1 MRKLI
6 YPLMMA
12 TMCVATA
19 CTNTKDD
26 VIDNPTDKTPISFSV
41 DESHTPMTRA
51 GFTKATEIAMRIKS
65 KNDKDS
71 VFTRAIATAS
81 EQGDNTYSS
90 VSLTENRY
98 WDDAFGRDANLS
110 VYAIAVPNKSGIS
123 NNGVAL
129 GNKLTVGATTW
140 FAETKENETV
150 SWKVAANQTA
160 TTLDDEDLTYS
171 NNIQKN
177 GKSGVKRY
185 DYSLTKPNYSS
196 EYVDGCMLFTKNP
209 NGQEGAGKFDQGHL
223 VFTHALSRI
232 TVNLKKGDGFDK
244 APFEFTPAS
253 SYVSVLNVPV
263 SGNLNL
269 IDGKWSNVTKSNVT
283 MCQQETPTTGYNYTL
298 MAQMLPDYYI
308 SSTDKTNVLTFTID
322 NNKYYITQ
330 DKMYEA
336 LKDASGMTKKDGNGI
351 TMEQGLNYKFYITV
365 NKTGVKDI
373 TATVQGWENVN
384 ANPYTP
390 SNARIEIKGVYDSQS
405 GEYNTDYALYRALD
419 ESPEISDEYEG
430 TNWQTGYEKKGTD
443 DWYYESNKSYYH
455 FRTVTPADLQ
465 ITPAATSS
473 DNDYFTVTS
482 GTTDYHWGAPMTD
495 KPKYD
500 IDNGYA
506 DRLLYAIGPNT
517 NTSINITDM
526 HIMSNLIIKLKS
538 SATGG
543 VDLTDCKVTITN
555 FANKGTVLMGTGLVT
570 PSTTLGDML
579 MNGTSP
585 TFTNYV
591 VPQSTANI
599 GLVIETADGN
609 KYIISD
615 LSKIKTND
623 ATNPTEITR
632 WLPGS
637 QYTYTFTLSKTG
649 VSGFTCT
656 VEGWKPVDGT
666 EQPVSL

>member
-26 VIDNPTDKTPISFSV
+26 VIDNPSDKTPISFVGENSTTPITRGGFEGSTDTHTEV
-41 DESHTPMTRA
+41 AMHIRSTDGTTTRETRTLAKASHV
-51 GFTKATEIAMRIKS
+51 E
-65 KNDKDS
+65 KNS
-71 VFTRAIATAS
+71 TALSAISQDAA
-81 EQGDNTYSS
+81 YI
-90 VSLTENRY
+90 RY
-98 WDDAFGRDANLS
+98 WDDAHGRNSKLS
-110 VYAIAVPNKSGIS
+110 VFAIAVPGKSNQS
-123 NNGVAL
+123 L
-129 GNKLTVGATTW
+129 ESKLPEAGTSSAPWTT
-140 FAETKENETV
+140 AAV
-150 SWKVAANQTA
+150 SEDVEWSVSTTQDANII
-160 TTLDDEDLTYS
+160 DNEDLTYS
-171 NNIQKN
+171 KNIQGEDALKFN
-177 GKSGVKRY
+177 
-185 DYSLTKPNYSS
+185 LTTS
-196 EYVDGCMLFTKNP
+196 DP
-209 NGQEGAGKFDQGHL
+209 NGPGKFEEGRL

-244 APFEFTPAS
+244 APFAFPPAS
-253 SYVSVLNVPV
+253 SNVSVLNVPV

-283 MCQQETPTTGYNYTL
+283 MSLQSTTTTGYNYTL

-384 ANPYTP
+384 ATPYTP

-405 GEYNTDYALYRALD
+405 GKYNTDYALYRALD
-419 ESPEISDEYEG
+419 ESPEISDEYDG
-430 TNWQTGYEKKGTD
+430 TKWKTGYEKKGTD

-455 FRTVTPADLQ
+455 FRTVTPATET
-465 ITPAATSS
+465 ITKAT
-473 DNDYFTVTS
+473 NDYFTVTS

-495 KPKYD
+495 KPEYD
-500 IDNGYA
+500 VDNGYA
-506 DRLLYAIGPNT
+506 AKLLHAIGPNT

-538 SATGG
+538 SATGAVELAG
-543 VDLTDCKVTITN
+543 CKVTITN
-555 FANKGTVLMGTGLVT
+555 FAKEGTVLMGTGFVT
-570 PSTTLGDML
+570 PSTTLGDMP
-579 MNGTSP
+579 MSGTSP

-591 VPQSTANI
+591 VPQLTANI
-599 GLVIETADGN
+599 GLIIETADGN

-623 ATNPTEITR
+623 DTNPTEISR

-656 VEGWKPVDGT
+656 VEGWNPIEGT
-666 EQPVSL
+666 EQPVTL